1 MEIDF
6 WVGRWSSS
14 QRVDATWKRQLSGF
28 ATSVELAT
36 VGVHSPNTHAAA
48 ERPAVGDVVFVAASH
63 PRLAAMSKR
72 GMPTPRGCGPGL
84 HSADGLHL
92 DPDLAVEEVVLVHSS
107 RGRWLTP
114 KARATRYSAKT
125 DRTVF
130 VTRSPYAHSQKS
142 PTVLPVTPIGS
153 PAEARRRCP

>member
-1 MEIDF
+1 MSRASCEMEIDF

-72 GMPTPRGCGPGL
+72 GMPTREG
-84 HSADGLHL
+84 
-92 DPDLAVEEVVLVHSS
+92 AVQACTRPTAFTSIPTS
-107 RGRWLTP
+107 R
-114 KARATRYSAKT
+114 
-125 DRTVF
+125 
-130 VTRSPYAHSQKS
+130 
-142 PTVLPVTPIGS
+142 
-153 PAEARRRCP
+153 